1 MSIVS
6 FVSKLLSISSL
17 QPRQSHDFPDYIT
30 VLSEPAGSCYAY
42 PDSLWPSNGNFRE
55 DDSVNVTCWT
65 LSSMLD
71 DDIGRHWD
79 WENSNSN
86 SSFVWV
92 WVALRP
98 ETFSQPW
105 REESVGNLDAGGIA
119 GGHGCWMH
127 EDEIKNGDDLYLP
140 DEIRWCGDAPHH
152 QVDSYFLRARRKSLW
167 GKLLADR
174 NGSGSSS
181 WRSRRLLRQQLRL
194 SQLYRSRRACLPDH
208 IPYRLAGC
216 WRLYQC
222 WMLEARHGIRREYHL
237 GFSHPL

>member
-6 FVSKLLSISSL
+6 LVSKLLSLSSL
-17 QPRQSHDFPDYIT
+17 QPRQSRNFPDYIT
-30 VLSEPAGSCYAY
+30 VLSEPAGSCYDY

-55 DDSVNVTCWT
+55 DDSINVTCWT

-79 WENSNSN
+79 WENSNPN

-92 WVALRP
+92 WVALQP

-105 REESVGNLDAGGIA
+105 REESVGNLDTGGIA

-127 EDEIKNGDDLYLP
+127 EDEIKNGEDLYLP

-152 QVDSYFLRARRKSLW
+152 QVDFPTSQSTQKVAK
-167 GKLLADR
+167 GEI
-174 NGSGSSS
+174 SG
-181 WRSRRLLRQQLRL
+181 
-194 SQLYRSRRACLPDH
+194 
-208 IPYRLAGC
+208 
-216 WRLYQC
+216 
-222 WMLEARHGIRREYHL
+222 
-237 GFSHPL
+237 